1 MCDDLRLST
10 HEEPDMPYLVPG
22 RFNDKVAFITGAGS
36 GIGRATALRLATE
49 GAEVFLHDVNAESLA
64 ESVSMIT
71 SAGGTAVSR
80 VGDVSE
86 RAECFDAVAEA
97 VEAFGRLDV
106 LVNVAGIAGAFHFVD
121 MTEAQYRRMAAV
133 NMDAPFFFCQAAIPH
148 LLASDGNIV
157 NIASNAGL
165 MGQAYTTAYCMTKG
179 AVVQLTRSLAM
190 EYAKTKIRVNA
201 IAPGAIET
209 NLTQNF
215 QIPADIDFELMTPY
229 MGYRGQGE
237 ADDIAELIALVA
249 APGSTNIHGAIF
261 SSDRGVTAG

>member
-10 HEEPDMPYLVPG
+10 HEETAMPYLVPG

-36 GIGRATALRLATE
+36 GIGRATALRLAAE

-64 ESVSMIT
+64 ESVSLIT

-86 RAECFDAVAEA
+86 RSECFDAIAEA

-106 LVNVAGIAGAFHFVD
+106 LVNVAGIAGAFHFAD

-133 NMDAPFFFCQAAIPH
+133 NMDAPFFFCQAAVAH

-215 QIPADIDFELMTPY
+215 QIPADIDFDLMAPY

>member
-1 MCDDLRLST
+1 
-10 HEEPDMPYLVPG
+10 MPYLVPG

-71 SAGGTAVSR
+71 AAGGTAVSR

-86 RAECFDAVAEA
+86 RSECFDAIAEA

-165 MGQAYTTAYCMTKG
+165 MGQRYCH
-179 AVVQLTRSLAM
+179 Q
-190 EYAKTKIRVNA
+190 
-201 IAPGAIET
+201 
-209 NLTQNF
+209 
-215 QIPADIDFELMTPY
+215 
-229 MGYRGQGE
+229 
-237 ADDIAELIALVA
+237 
-249 APGSTNIHGAIF
+249 
-261 SSDRGVTAG
+261 